1 MPRGMVSVY
10 PVVHLALYED
20 NTDMH
25 LNVYLL
31 VCANEMLFT
40 KSVHV

>member
-1 MPRGMVSVY
+1 MVTVVY
-10 PVVHLALYED
+10 LALYED

-31 VCANEMLFT
+31 VSVNEVLFT
-40 KSVHV
+40 MSAHA